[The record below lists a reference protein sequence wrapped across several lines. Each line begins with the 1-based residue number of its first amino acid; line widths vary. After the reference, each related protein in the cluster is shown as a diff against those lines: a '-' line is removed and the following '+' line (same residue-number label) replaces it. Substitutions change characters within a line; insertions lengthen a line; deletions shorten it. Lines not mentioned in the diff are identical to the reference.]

1 MKFLPEIAEVP
12 PDAVLEEM
20 GAKCAQLE
28 AILKRLTDGRKKYPE
43 GRLRIH
49 NDKNP
54 KYIEYYHVT
63 KNAAGDGSDASR
75 RMDASRRKDA
85 IRRKDAGCGK
95 NTGNTFD
102 ALDKKISSGTL
113 QKYISKNNIDFA
125 KRLAQK
131 SYDEKVEK
139 FAENALK
146 ALAKACKTVDAF
158 EKAAATD
165 SISKPRA
172 ALISAITKTDQEYAA
187 IWQSHTYAHKQFY
200 EDAPA
205 HFTQKNERVRS
216 KSEVL
221 IADTLSRFEIPYH
234 YEYPV
239 KLKCSDG
246 TYQTLHPD
254 FIVLDPHTRREY
266 LWEHLGMLDD
276 PAYLTDAL
284 SRYNLYL
291 TNGIFPGRNLIYTI
305 ETKSSPLQKSQIEM
319 WIKKIKNP

>member
-63 KNAAGDGSDASR
+63 KNAAGDGI
-75 RMDASRRKDA
+75 DA
-85 IRRKDAGCGK
+85 IRRKDAGRGS
-95 NTGNTFD
+95 D
-102 ALDKKISSGTL
+102 ASRGIDARDKKVSSDTL

-146 ALAKACKTVDAF
+146 ALAKACKTVGAF

-187 IWQSHTYAHKQFY
+187 IWQSRTYAHKQFY

-291 TNGIFPGRNLIYTI
+291 SNGIFPGRNLIYTI